1 MTDKPVPPGSY
12 GLPFIGE
19 TIGWVRNPEAW
30 VKAHL
35 RNYGSIFKTRVM
47 GRRVVVML
55 GPRANRF
62 ILWSHREHFQWGGGY
77 GVFVGGLFPG
87 SLSMEDGELHQRH
100 RGLLAPWFRGK
111 AVENYYPIVSER
123 IRARIRQWSERDEI
137 TAFDECRRL
146 TLDMVARALI
156 GPAAEGQT
164 DRLAIDFETLSRGL
178 LTPFKW
184 DLPWMTYGRAL
195 RARLR
200 LKAWIS
206 GAMERARESDEDNL
220 LTSLV
225 RGQRGSRDHFTSEE
239 MAPHILGLLFD
250 GQDTTGSMMTW
261 LLLELERHPQA
272 LQRLREEVG
281 NGDGAE
287 GAGWEE
293 IAGFKYLD
301 AVVQEIGRLHHPA
314 PALPRMVVKEFEFD
328 GYRVPE
334 GTLVLYSPA
343 ASHRMPEAFE
353 RPEEFDP
360 ERFLPP
366 REEHKREPFGL
377 VTFGGGP
384 RACLGAPLALMELKV
399 LAVALARGYRWEVV
413 KGQDLRPRFFATK
426 RPRSGLRLR
435 VNRLEI

>member
-1 MTDKPVPPGSY
+1 M
-12 GLPFIGE
+12 
-19 TIGWVRNPEAW
+19 
-30 VKAHL
+30 
-35 RNYGSIFKTRVM
+35 
-47 GRRVVVML
+47 VVML

-77 GVFVGGLFPG
+77 GAFVGGLFPG
-87 SLSMEDGELHQRH
+87 SLSMEDGELHRQH
-100 RGLLAPWFRGK
+100 RDLLAPWFRGK
-111 AVENYYPIVSER
+111 AVESYFPIVNER
-123 IRARIRQWSERDEI
+123 VQARIRQWSEKDEI

-146 TLDMVARALI
+146 TLDMVARAII
-156 GPAAEGQT
+156 GLMVEGQT

-184 DLPWMTYGRAL
+184 DLPWMAYGRAI
-195 RARLR
+195 RARRR
-200 LKAWIS
+200 LEAWIS
-206 GAMERARESDEDNL
+206 GAMQQAREGEEDNL

-225 RGQRGSRDHFTSEE
+225 QGHKEVE
-239 MAPHILGLLFD
+239 MVPHILGLLFD
-250 GQDTTGSMMTW
+250 GQDTTGSLMTW
-261 LLLELERHPQA
+261 LLLELERHPQV

-281 NGDGAE
+281 DGAEAE

-293 IAGFKYLD
+293 IARFRYLD

-328 GYRVPE
+328 GYRVSE
-334 GTLVLYSPA
+334 GLLVLYSPA

-366 REEHKREPFGL
+366 REEHRREPFGL

-399 LAVALARGYRWEVV
+399 LAVALARGYRWEAV

-435 VNRLEI
+435 VSRL